1 MKELNSGLFMVN
13 DYGVRLGILSK
24 ALSYYCGIL
33 YYRIDWLKE
42 DVIEAINKSFQRK
55 LLREIVLLVVG
66 MDEENVEE
74 YVWTYVKLPLAG
86 MLTSSELLAIEGEL
100 KEMVTEIVDSISEDE
115 LLLHEACVPS
125 ADAEESES
133 LEAIRTEI
141 EALDKRFASMFS

>member
-1 MKELNSGLFMVN
+1 MKELNSDLFMVK

-66 MDEENVEE
+66 LDEENVED
-74 YVWTYVKLPLAG
+74 YVWTYIKLPLAG
-86 MLTSSELLAIEGEL
+86 MLASSELNAMEGEL

-115 LLLHEACVPS
+115 LLLHEAYVPS

-141 EALDKRFASMFS
+141 ESLDKRFASMFS